1 MTDRHILTPYF
12 LDEFDPEI
20 AAMAGDNWRLVAGDS
35 SAADLPA
42 AGKMVRMSA
51 LYRNLAAEVSD
62 ALSAGERPVSI
73 AGDCCAAIGVM
84 AGLQQA
90 GLEPTL
96 IWFDAHGDFNTWET
110 TPSGFLGGMPLA
122 MAVGLG
128 DQTLLAGTGLRPWPV
143 SRVILTDAR
152 DLDPGERDNV
162 ARSGITHLTDIE
174 QLLEPGRLPDGPLY
188 VHFDTDIIDPAE
200 AAAMNYP
207 APGGPSSEQV
217 RGVLRALAAT
227 GRVVA
232 VSVSLWEPSL
242 DPDGLTQA
250 VVQGGLN
257 ALLGR

>member
-1 MTDRHILTPYF
+1 MNDRMILTPYF
-12 LDEFDPEI
+12 LDGREPDI
-20 AAMAGDNWRLVAGDS
+20 AELAGDDWRVVEVEMAHAEQLRRMGELYDELAG
-35 SAADLPA
+35 
-42 AGKMVRMSA
+42 
-51 LYRNLAAEVSD
+51 EVSG
-62 ALSAGERPVSI
+62 ALTAGERPVSI
-73 AGDCCAAIGVM
+73 AGDCCATIGVL

-96 IWFDAHGDFNTWET
+96 IWFDAHGDFNTPET

-128 DQTLLAGTGLRPWPV
+128 DQTLLRETGLRPWPV
-143 SRVILTDAR
+143 GKVVLADGR
-152 DLDPGERDNV
+152 DLDPGERENV
-162 ARSGITHLTDIE
+162 ARSGITHVADID
-174 QLLEPGRLPDGPLY
+174 QLVDPDNLPDGPLY
-188 VHFDTDIIDPAE
+188 VHLDADVIDPTE

-232 VSVSLWEPSL
+232 VSVSLWEPTL
-242 DPDGLTQA
+242 DPDGETQA
-250 VVQGGLN
+250 VVQGAIN